1 MRFLVLRGALLL
13 FVLRVVA
20 GACVGRRTGQPRMP
34 PRERLHEGVG
44 FLRRREG
51 AGNPGM
57 MAVWGNCFIRA
68 AALCP
73 AKRRFAFSPMRSHAR
88 LAAEIPDIFIPLARN
103 DVRNDD
109 VFFSLGIAPVSG
121 CVDHGSGHSAPCRLR
136 RDGTRRFWFGG
147 LFHTLGRGRHEEV
160 SSGLRAAS
168 GEDGTRGLV
177 FLFGGCSGVGGGF
190 FHTLRSGQPRMP
202 PRERLHEGLGG
213 LEDCFTRRERRREE
227 FNLPRGSPGRRGST
241 CRRSPARLLR
251 ISSRRKT
258 D

>member
-1 MRFLVLRGALLL
+1 MRFLVLRGALLP

-20 GACVGRRTGQPRMP
+20 GACVGRGSGQPRMP

-73 AKRRFAFSPMRSHAR
+73 AKRRFAFSPMGRHAR
-88 LAAEIPDIFIPLARN
+88 LAAEIPDIFLPLARN

-121 CVDHGSGHSAPCRLR
+121 GVLTTGVVIRRRAVSGE
-136 RDGTRRFWFGG
+136 DGTRRFWFGG
-147 LFHTLGRGRHEEV
+147 LFHTLR
-160 SSGLRAAS
+160 SGC
-168 GEDGTRGLV
+168 TRGFD
-177 FLFGGCSGVGGGF
+177 FLFWGALLLFVLMAVAGGEVESC
-190 FHTLRSGQPRMP
+190 
-202 PRERLHEGLGG
+202 EGEVVAARDWHGA
-213 LEDCFTRRERRREE
+213 C
-227 FNLPRGSPGRRGST
+227 LPGS
-241 CRRSPARLLR
+241 AFW
-251 ISSRRKT
+251 K
-258 D
+258 